1 MPNTKKKLKKDLKNV
16 DKNKKT
22 GYTTIKAICFV
33 ILNQKT
39 TSFSQQR
46 GVFVNYKPLS
56 SLYYE
61 NKSEYESVYNARFF
75 GENCVHLNFKIHENE
90 AFYCI
95 TEEMH
100 KLYIKILE
108 LNTDVLQKLS
118 ALPGIAPKQF
128 AKRSLIE
135 EIVLTNNIE
144 GVFSTRKE
152 IGNVLES
159 LKSGDKKKRF
169 FGLVKKYNMLASEEI
184 PLKTPE
190 DIRKVY
196 DELVLPEIAADDPG
210 NIPDGELFRKDGTEV
225 TSKTQKVIHTGV
237 YPEAKIIS
245 AMEKALNILNS
256 DLSPIERIS
265 VFHYLFGYIHP
276 FYDGNGRTSRFIS
289 SYLLA
294 RELHN
299 GLIGYRIS
307 YTIKE
312 NLSAYYDAFK
322 LCNDPKSRGDITPFV
337 LMFMDIICKSMLN
350 LQKALHERIQKLHF
364 FSDKMAAL
372 PSFQTE
378 AMQNFGFLLIQARL
392 FSEHG
397 ITKKELEQL
406 LKIGTVTL
414 DKRINAVREEGL
426 LLEERVERR
435 LYFKFDIDKLQ

>member
-1 MPNTKKKLKKDLKNV
+1 M
-16 DKNKKT
+16 
-22 GYTTIKAICFV
+22 
-33 ILNQKT
+33 
-39 TSFSQQR
+39 
-46 GVFVNYKPLS
+46 NYKPLLG
-56 SLYYE
+56 LYYE
-61 NKSEYESVYNARFF
+61 NKSEYESVYKSRFF

-108 LNTDVLQKLS
+108 LNADVLHKLS

-152 IGNVLES
+152 IGSVLES
-159 LKSGDKKKRF
+159 LKNGDKKKRF

-184 PLKTPE
+184 PLKVPE

-196 DELVLPEIAADDPG
+196 NELVLPEIAADDPQ
-210 NIPDGELFRKDGTEV
+210 NIPDGELFRKDGAEV
-225 TSKTQKVIHTGV
+225 TSKTQKVIHIGV

-245 AMEKALNILNS
+245 SIEKALSILNS

-265 VFHYLFGYIHP
+265 IFHYLFGYIHP

-294 RELHN
+294 KELN
-299 GLIGYRIS
+299 NRLIGYRMS

-312 NLSAYYDAFK
+312 NLSAYYNAFK
-322 LCNDPKSRGDITPFV
+322 LCNDPKNRGDITPFI
-337 LMFMDIICKSMLN
+337 LMFMDIIYKSMDN

-372 PSFQTE
+372 PYFQTE

-392 FSEHG
+392 FAEHG
-397 ITKKELEQL
+397 ITKKELEQNL
-406 LKIGTVTL
+406 EIGTVTL
-414 DKRINAVREEGL
+414 DKRLKIVREAGL

-435 LYFKFDIDKLQ
+435 LYFKFDIDKL